1 MKILVVSGFLGAG
14 KTTFIQ
20 EMMRHVKRQFV
31 ILENEY
37 GSTDVDQQVLEQQDA
52 AEVWNL
58 TEGCVC
64 CTKSADLNA
73 SVATIESTLSPEF
86 LIVEPSGVGALS
98 NVLRNLQRIQ
108 YERIQLLRPVT
119 VLNARG
125 FLQDWEQ
132 YGDVYQD
139 QIRTA
144 GTIVISQPEHVDAEL
159 HDAVTSKI
167 SALSPAAELLPV
179 HYTNMDDEWWEALL
193 ATDYEGRKLEKVNE
207 SALGMESFPIK
218 GCRVDNPVALMWVLE
233 AALNGAFGQIVRA
246 KGLLQAGPA
255 WVRFDIAAG
264 RYSIVGLDEEE
275 SRNAKPECVFIGHAI
290 DMVALRKAM
299 QPLPLQQEPHP
310 EDATR
315 EETACEGTAH
325 HHDCCA
331 CHHHEEEHAA
341 KLSRPA

>member
-20 EMMRHVKRQFV
+20 ELMRHVKRQLV

-37 GSTDVDQQVLEQQDA
+37 GSTDVDQQVLKQQDA

-108 YERIQLLRPVT
+108 YERIQLLRPIT
-119 VLNARG
+119 VLNARS

-132 YGDVYQD
+132 YGEVYRD
-139 QIRTA
+139 QIKTA
-144 GTIVISQPEHVDAEL
+144 GTIVISQPEHVDAEM
-159 HDAVTSKI
+159 HDAVASKI
-167 SALSPAAELLPV
+167 SALNPAAELLPV

-193 ATDYEGRKLEKVNE
+193 ATDFEGKKLEEVNE

-218 GCRVDNPVALMWVLE
+218 GCRVDSPVALMWVLE
-233 AALNGAFGQIVRA
+233 AALSGTFGQIIRA
-246 KGLLQAGPA
+246 KGLLQAGPE
-255 WVRFDIAAG
+255 WIRFDIAAG
-264 RYSIVGLDEEE
+264 RYSIVGLDETE
-275 SRNAKPECVFIGHAI
+275 SKDAKPECVFIGHAI
-290 DMVALRKAM
+290 DMVALQKAM
-299 QPLPLQQEPHP
+299 QSPSSQHDPQP
-310 EDATR
+310 EDPSH
-315 EETACEGTAH
+315 EEPAH
-325 HHDCCA
+325 GHGCCA
-331 CHHHEEEHAA
+331 CHHHKEDHAA
-341 KLSRPA
+341 ELPRPA